1 MDDLE
6 TPGPSSFNK
15 TLPIRINDAS
25 NVPSVEMRPPDSKR
39 PKLVEINSLPS
50 IITKAV
56 HPEKKI
62 LPSTSGRV
70 GADNVKGNIRVNKDI
85 TLDQTV
91 GFNESK
97 FSRTTH
103 ARTFNDSTMKMMKVV
118 HSFRPNVTLPS
129 QNTQVKVK
137 VVAYAFLTI
146 VTSNFFSLGFSF

>member
-1 MDDLE
+1 
-6 TPGPSSFNK
+6 
-15 TLPIRINDAS
+15 
-25 NVPSVEMRPPDSKR
+25 MRPPDSKR
-39 PKLVEINSLPS
+39 LKLVEINSLPS

-56 HPEKKI
+56 HPEKKV
-62 LPSTSGRV
+62 LPFTSGQV

-137 VVAYAFLTI
+137 VVAYALLTI
-146 VTSNFFSLGFSF
+146 THLIFFLWVISF